1 MLGSFRNFSTSIYAK
16 VLLGIVIIPFV
27 FWGMGSNFVGGN
39 KNIVLRIDKDKYNV
53 QEFGLYIQ
61 KYTPSEQIID
71 DNYIKQ
77 MLSSFVGEKLL
88 EKEIE
93 YYKIKISDQ
102 SLSDLIRNQ
111 KEFKRDG
118 KFSRIEYEKF
128 LIESNLSA
136 INFEEDL
143 LKKEKKK
150 QLLEFIG
157 GGIAPPEFLVN
168 YTYNQINEKRNIHL
182 VDLNRTFEKKLI
194 FTDEQITSYYKDNNT
209 KFSNIYKTVDM
220 VELSP
225 MSLIDSDEFNSL
237 FFKKIDEI
245 DDMISQGENFQ
256 SIVNKFNLEKFNSY
270 TFDKLGRNIKYEK
283 EKNISDEI
291 IKITFNIDESDPTI
305 LLENGNKYFVIE
317 LAKTE
322 DLKMDI
328 NEKETKIKSLSF
340 LERDKKTKLIS
351 NIISKINSNEFKK
364 VDFDKFVKIENVNS
378 KQIKLKNKLD
388 YDVLKKEI
396 VDQIYSY
403 NGKRVIIVNDLNLSE
418 AYLIYI
424 DTVEQVTINNDSDEY
439 KSYSNLAKFNIK
451 GEIFNTYDTYL
462 KAKYEIEINYNTL
475 DNIKNYFN

>member
-194 FTDEQITSYYKDNNT
+194 F
-209 KFSNIYKTVDM
+209 VH
-220 VELSP
+220 
-225 MSLIDSDEFNSL
+225 
-237 FFKKIDEI
+237 
-245 DDMISQGENFQ
+245 
-256 SIVNKFNLEKFNSY
+256 
-270 TFDKLGRNIKYEK
+270 
-283 EKNISDEI
+283 
-291 IKITFNIDESDPTI
+291 
-305 LLENGNKYFVIE
+305 LLNVLFVI
-317 LAKTE
+317 LA
-322 DLKMDI
+322 
-328 NEKETKIKSLSF
+328 
-340 LERDKKTKLIS
+340 LI
-351 NIISKINSNEFKK
+351 
-364 VDFDKFVKIENVNS
+364 
-378 KQIKLKNKLD
+378 
-388 YDVLKKEI
+388 
-396 VDQIYSY
+396 
-403 NGKRVIIVNDLNLSE
+403 
-418 AYLIYI
+418 
-424 DTVEQVTINNDSDEY
+424 
-439 KSYSNLAKFNIK
+439 NIK
-451 GEIFNTYDTYL
+451 G
-462 KAKYEIEINYNTL
+462 INFLLSTR
-475 DNIKNYFN
+475 NILGHISESIKIATDGFQ